1 MRMPTT
7 HGTTMESGRG
17 TAFSRIAA
25 PLLSALLFLS
35 IFFLPIFGW
44 AMNLFSPLP
53 MVYYFFTQGRN
64 PAQIAVVAAALA
76 IGAAF
81 GFKLGLFYLFSYGL
95 LAMVMAE
102 MINRRTAVERT
113 VVYAAAVSFLSS
125 AALVWFIAQTPVFEA
140 YAAMKGQVAA
150 MVELTAKAYMESGV
164 SAEQIE
170 LITENTQWIAHWV
183 VVLMPGSIMAGYLL
197 MSLGNYIGYKLI
209 QKRWPFLPLPDP
221 QPILLWSPPEKAV
234 FLAIAAGGMSMIPGA
249 VIRPLGLNLL
259 ILVVMLYSLSGFCII
274 QHFFIRSRFP
284 IFVRWA
290 TYILLLLQPFLISG
304 IALLGLFDL
313 WFDFRKI
320 RRPRAG
326 DKEG

>member
-1 MRMPTT
+1 MSTT
-7 HGTTMESGRG
+7 HGTAMESGRG

-35 IFFLPIFGW
+35 IFFLPILGW
-44 AMNLFSPLP
+44 AMNLFAPLP

-64 PAQIAVVAAALA
+64 PAQIAIVATALG

-113 VVYAAAVSFLSS
+113 VACAAAASFLSS
-125 AALVWFIAQTPVFEA
+125 VALVWFIAQTPVFEA
-140 YAAMKGQVAA
+140 YAAMKEQVAA
-150 MVELTAKAYMESGV
+150 MIELTAQAYMESGV

-183 VVLMPGSIMAGYLL
+183 VLLMPGSIVAGYLM
-197 MSLGNYIGYKLI
+197 MSLANYIGYKAI
-209 QKRWPFLPLPDP
+209 QRRWPFLPLPDP
-221 QPILLWSPPEKAV
+221 QPILLWAPPEKAV
-234 FLAIAAGGMSMIPGA
+234 FLAIAAGGMSMIPGT

-259 ILVVMLYSLSGFCII
+259 ILVVTLYSLSGFCII

-284 IFVRWA
+284 FFVRWTA
-290 TYILLLLQPFLISG
+290 YILLLLQPFLISG

-320 RRPRAG
+320 RRPKAG